1 MIKGFTEQTKP
12 LSDYELNTL
21 VPRIVRG
28 LTKKVGKEKA
38 ITNTEI
44 VAILKR
50 EGYSLS
56 EARVRKIINYIRV
69 NGIIERLIATSDGY
83 YVANTKKEVADY
95 IESLKG
101 REDAIRAVRRRLEV
115 QLVSMS
121 DNYNPKLFETAI

>member
-1 MIKGFTEQTKP
+1 MLNGFKEQTKP
-12 LSDYELNTL
+12 LSDYELKTL

-44 VAILKR
+44 VAILKK
-50 EGYSLS
+50 EGYKLS
-56 EARVRKIINYIRV
+56 EVRVRKIINYIRV

-83 YVANTKKEVADY
+83 YIANNEQEVRDY

-101 REDAIRAVRRRLEV
+101 REEAIRAVRRRLEA
-115 QLVSMS
+115 QLQRTNKSTT
-121 DNYNPKLFETAI
+121 LFETI